1 MTDYYVQK
9 VDIPLRKGARRDQIL
24 GIVFQL
30 LGIGLIPV
38 AIFYSYWVFVAVA
51 IPILCGVWLTQRFY
65 STVKEYEYA
74 FTGKRL
80 VVSRTNIVGRGRRML
95 EIAFKDVKSFTYFYD
110 IVINGDFVATEDL
123 HSPEVKAIVFTAGGS
138 EYRLLFSPDEYLT
151 ALLGDALRRVGG
163 KAVSVHGEE
172 K

>member
-24 GIVFQL
+24 GIVLQL

-51 IPILCGVWLTQRFY
+51 VPILFGAWLTQKFY

-95 EIAFKDVKSFTYFYD
+95 EIAFADVKAFTHFYD
-110 IVINGDFVATEDL
+110 IVVEGDFVAAGDT
-123 HSPEVKAIVFTAGGS
+123 HSPDTKVMVFEAGGS
-138 EYRLLFSPDEYLT
+138 EYRLLFTPDDYLT
-151 ALLGDALRRVGG
+151 ALLGDALRR
-163 KAVSVHGEE
+163 KDRAAEGEA